1 MLRLF
6 EVFFFSL
13 RLLHWIKAYLN
24 KLKYTT
30 VVKLAY
36 TLDSKSSGA
45 IHKGSIPFSRTNKT
59 CECRIKAV
67 RQSSKLRV
75 TVRFRSFALKNL
87 IKTLIID
94 MIVCGA
100 RSHGVKHSKAPF
112 SP

>member
-45 IHKGSIPFSRTNKT
+45 IHKGSIPFSRTNK
-59 CECRIKAV
+59 KM
-67 RQSSKLRV
+67 RV
-75 TVRFRSFALKNL
+75 SYKGSTSVFQTEGDGSIPFIRSEKSYQN
-87 IKTLIID
+87 ID
-94 MIVCGA
+94 HRHDCMW
-100 RSHGVKHSKAPF
+100 S
-112 SP
+112 